1 LFSGDLHDSDPEL
14 FLVFIAKISNDMN
27 VLILTPD
34 AVGST
39 LLQRL
44 VTIYMQFHQYDQ
56 PVINLH
62 ELTNGLTKYHNQHFD
77 QEVLGRKSGKW
88 GYFQSLQQ
96 IVELL
101 DSVDHFKTARLAH
114 YHIKN
119 RQDPIEQQ
127 LQFYEYLNKNFY
139 IISCRRHNLFE
150 HALSWCLTKITKKL
164 NVYDNEE
171 KVNNFFGLYKD
182 GIDLDPNSLIQTL
195 NAYRDYIDWCNNH
208 FAVANYFYYEEH
220 VPQIEKYILNLPF
233 FRQSSANVSWQDKFG
248 ISFDHWNLCHYLGSD
263 LGTLALDQPVQFAQ
277 LSDHTKLITNS
288 TKTKNKINDFLQA
301 YQTVADPSWP
311 SITSLEEYERL
322 PIAIRDEVEKIHQ
335 INVSDYVYDVVEAK
349 LPVNLQELLPATHQ
363 NFLDLY
369 QPTYKNSLTSIN
381 GMVRSGI
388 IPGTPPIKKQ
398 TLAEKKHIVKNFQHL
413 LTVYNQWIEKN
424 PNMGN
429 ALDADTLDHFAMQE
443 RKQWSPVNSTAVISA
458 EQKKQQS

>member
-1 LFSGDLHDSDPEL
+1 
-14 FLVFIAKISNDMN
+14 
-27 VLILTPD
+27 
-34 AVGST
+34 
-39 LLQRL
+39 
-44 VTIYMQFHQYDQ
+44 
-56 PVINLH
+56 
-62 ELTNGLTKYHNQHFD
+62 
-77 QEVLGRKSGKW
+77 
-88 GYFQSLQQ
+88 
-96 IVELL
+96 
-101 DSVDHFKTARLAH
+101 
-114 YHIKN
+114 
-119 RQDPIEQQ
+119 
-127 LQFYEYLNKNFY
+127 
-139 IISCRRHNLFE
+139 LFE

-322 PIAIRDEVEKIHQ
+322 PIAIRDEVEKVHQ

-443 RKQWSPVNSTAVISA
+443 RKQWSPVNSTAVVSA